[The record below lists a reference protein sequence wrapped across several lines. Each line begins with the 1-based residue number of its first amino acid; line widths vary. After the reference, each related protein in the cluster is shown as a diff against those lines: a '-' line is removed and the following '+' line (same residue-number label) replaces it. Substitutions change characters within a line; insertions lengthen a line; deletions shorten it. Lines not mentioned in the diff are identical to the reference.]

1 MKQIY
6 MPIVLVFMILIVA
19 SCNNKG
25 EIKNEYKNEK
35 IVFTHEQFKAMGMK
49 IDQPQPYTMHKIV
62 RTNGFIK
69 PSLTGSVT
77 ITAVIEGQVSGVKK
91 TIGNN
96 VEKGETLFMIGGSEV
111 IALQN
116 NYLKASANYEFA
128 KQEFDRIT
136 QLVDEHIAARKDLLG
151 AQNNF
156 KLAKAEKQSL
166 RTMLK
171 MINLSLEKVEAGDIE
186 SAYPVVAPISGYLT
200 GFNATNGQFVERQF
214 EAAKIVNPRELKL
227 ELNVFEKDVQKL
239 KPGQQVIFYSQ
250 YSDLEKCN
258 ATLSIIGQSID
269 QQTQTIICIA
279 DVENIGKLNFISGMY
294 VECNVLTSSHF
305 VNVLPSTALF
315 TEGEQYYVL
324 VKLGENNDAIEFDK
338 VAVETGDVDGE
349 FTEIKTLGLNNV
361 LVNGAYYYQVSE

>member
-6 MPIVLVFMILIVA
+6 TPMVLIFMILIVA
-19 SCNNKG
+19 SCKNKSEIKD
-25 EIKNEYKNEK
+25 EIKNEK
-35 IVFTHEQFKAMGMK
+35 IIFTHEQFRAMGMK

-62 RTNGFIK
+62 RTNGFLK
-69 PSLTGSVT
+69 SSPTGSVT

-128 KQEFDRIT
+128 KQELDRIT
-136 QLVDEHIAARKDLLG
+136 VLVDEQIAARKDLLG

-166 RTMLK
+166 RIMLK
-171 MINLSLEKVEAGDIE
+171 MINLSLEKVEAGDIQP
-186 SAYPVVAPISGYLT
+186 AYPVVAPISGYLT

-239 KPGQQVIFYSQ
+239 KPGQQVIFHNRYNN
-250 YSDLEKCN
+250 LEKCN
-258 ATLSIIGQSID
+258 ATLSTIGQSID
-269 QQTQTIICIA
+269 TQTQTIICIA
-279 DVENIGKLNFISGMY
+279 DVENIGKVNFISGMY
-294 VECNVLTSSHF
+294 VECNVLTSSHQ
-305 VNVLPSTALF
+305 VSVLPNDALIA
-315 TEGEQYYVL
+315 EGEQKFVL
-324 VKLGENNDAIEFDK
+324 IKTGENNDAIEFDK
-338 VAVETGDVDGE
+338 VAVEIGDIDGE

-361 LVNGAYYYQVSE
+361 LVNGAYYYQLSE